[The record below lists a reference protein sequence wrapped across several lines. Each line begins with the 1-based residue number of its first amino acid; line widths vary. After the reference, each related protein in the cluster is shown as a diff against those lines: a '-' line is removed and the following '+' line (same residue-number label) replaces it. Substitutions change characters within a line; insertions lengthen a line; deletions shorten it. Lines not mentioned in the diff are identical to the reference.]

1 MDIGERLT
9 VVVPDDEA
17 GVRLLGG
24 PGAAGSGARAAVA
37 SFQEPSQSARQLC
50 LVPRLAF
57 PNYKQRL
64 LIRGAMPV
72 SGGTRN
78 QDWPTRLGRH

>member
-1 MDIGERLT
+1 MGAPPMQQSAPSLAHVGAPGERC
-9 VVVPDDEA
+9 
-17 GVRLLGG
+17 
-24 PGAAGSGARAAVA
+24 RAAVA

-78 QDWPTRLGRH
+78 QGWPTRLGRH

>member
-1 MDIGERLT
+1 MGNGGCDR
-9 VVVPDDEA
+9 DEDRNA
-17 GVRLLGG
+17 TGDAL
-24 PGAAGSGARAAVA
+24 RAVG
-37 SFQEPSQSARQLC
+37 SARIAPRVERC
-50 LVPRLAF
+50 ASLVPRLAF

-78 QDWPTRLGRH
+78 QGLADAAGAALTSGLMRW

>member
-1 MDIGERLT
+1 MMKITILDFRL
-9 VVVPDDEA
+9 DGWA
-17 GVRLLGG
+17 GLATHGR
-24 PGAAGSGARAAVA
+24 PQKTAQVA

-64 LIRGAMPV
+64 LIRGTMPV

-78 QDWPTRLGRH
+78 HGWPTRLGRH